1 MSLNPAT
8 RVETVEVLMNP
19 EELASLDGLRK
30 LFGLGRSPFLRALS
44 NVAAHSHGMAPPPVK
59 EPRACPGV
67 GRPACRARNVKGG
80 VRRNL

>member
-8 RVETVEVLMNP
+8 RIETVEVLMNP

-44 NVAAHSHGMAPPPVK
+44 NVAAHSHGMAPPATR
-59 EPRACPGV
+59 ESRACPGR
-67 GRPACRARNVKGG
+67 GRMAGRSRG
-80 VRRNL
+80 VSNGRRHL

>member
-8 RVETVEVLMNP
+8 RIETVEVKMNP

-44 NVAAHSHGMAPPPVK
+44 NVSAHTHGMAPPPAR
-59 EPRACPGV
+59 ESRGCRGV
-67 GRPACRARNVKGG
+67 GRPASRAGGPKGAM
-80 VRRNL
+80 RRHL

>member
-8 RVETVEVLMNP
+8 RIETVEVKMNP

-44 NVAAHSHGMAPPPVK
+44 NVAAHTHGMAPRPGR
-59 EPRACPGV
+59 ESRGCPGP
-67 GRPACRARNVKGG
+67 GRQACRAGG
-80 VRRNL
+80 AKTVRRNL

>member
-8 RVETVEVLMNP
+8 RIETVEVKLNP

-44 NVAAHSHGMAPPPVK
+44 NVAAHTHGMAPPRSR
-59 EPRACPGV
+59 ESRGCPGP
-67 GRPACRARNVKGG
+67 GRLASRSRGMSTG
-80 VRRNL
+80 RRHL

>member
-8 RVETVEVLMNP
+8 RIETVEVLMNP

-44 NVAAHSHGMAPPPVK
+44 NVAAHSHGMAPMPGR
-59 EPRACPGV
+59 ESRACPGV
-67 GRPACRARNVKGG
+67 GRPACRARGAKGG

>member
-8 RVETVEVLMNP
+8 RIETVEVKMNP

-44 NVAAHSHGMAPPPVK
+44 NVAAHTHGMAPPPGR
-59 EPRACPGV
+59 ESLRCPGP
-67 GRPACRARNVKGG
+67 GRAASRARG
-80 VRRNL
+80 VTNGRRHL